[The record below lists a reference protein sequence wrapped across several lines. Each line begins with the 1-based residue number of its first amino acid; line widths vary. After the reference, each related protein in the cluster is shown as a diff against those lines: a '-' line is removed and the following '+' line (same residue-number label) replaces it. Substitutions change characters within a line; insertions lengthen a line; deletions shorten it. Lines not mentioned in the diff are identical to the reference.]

1 MAADL
6 TLAAILPMVRGWT
19 PGGAPGPP
27 EERAVTRPTP
37 DWPRVSVVIPVR
49 NEGAFIGRNLEAAL
63 AQDYPA
69 DKLEI
74 LVADGMSE
82 DATREVVLGIA
93 QRLDAERA
101 MAVGDRAPR
110 AVARV
115 RLVDNPRRIMP
126 TGTNAAI
133 RRAGGDVIVLLGGH
147 AQLPP
152 DYIRRCV
159 ACLIETDADGV
170 SGSLASVGDGPVGE
184 AIAAAMSSPFGIGNS
199 DFRTAESGDSPRT
212 VDTIPFGAYRRRLF
226 ERIGLFNPAM
236 VRHQDYEFNY
246 RARQSGGRLLLLPG
260 LKANYHVRSSL
271 GALWKQYAGYGLWKG
286 RFLRRFPRSIQPRH
300 MIPPLFTLGVVLSGL
315 ASLVFPPARL
325 VFALMGGA
333 YLGFV
338 LLGMATFAARGMW
351 NVVPWL
357 PAVMVCLHF
366 SYGLG
371 IWPGLLMPPVTPA
384 PRLTDPEV

>member
-1 MAADL
+1 MSGVSL
-6 TLAAILPMVRGWT
+6 
-19 PGGAPGPP
+19 
-27 EERAVTRPTP
+27 

-49 NEGAFIGRNLEAAL
+49 NEGAFIGRNLDAVL

-69 DKLEI
+69 EKLEV

-82 DATREVVLGIA
+82 DATREVVLGTA

-101 MAVGDRAPR
+101 VAVGERGAR
-110 AVARV
+110 GVARV

-133 RRAGGDVIVLLGGH
+133 RRAEGDVIVLLGGH
-147 AQLPP
+147 AQLPS
-152 DYIRRCV
+152 DYLRRCV
-159 ACLIETDADGV
+159 ECLLATDADGV
-170 SGSLASVGDGPVGE
+170 SGALTSVGDGAVGE

-199 DFRTAESGDSPRT
+199 DFRTVDGGDAPIA
-212 VDTIPFGAYRRRLF
+212 VDTIPFGASRRRVF
-226 ERIGLFNPAM
+226 ERIGLFNPGM

-246 RARQSGGRLLLLPG
+246 RVRQSGGRLLLLPG
-260 LKANYHVRSSL
+260 LKATYHVRSSL
-271 GALWKQYAGYGLWKG
+271 VALWKQYWQYGIWKG
-286 RFLRRFPRSIQPRH
+286 RFLRRFPNSIKPRH
-300 MIPPLFTLGVVLSGL
+300 LAPSLFTLSVVLSAL
-315 ASLVFPPARL
+315 ASLFFPPVRVAFSL
-325 VFALMGGA
+325 LGGA

-338 LLGMATFAARGMW
+338 LLGIASFAARGRW

-371 IWPGLLMPPVTPA
+371 IWLGLAMPVVTPA